1 MKSIITFLI
10 LASIQLHAA
19 DWLWVRFYS
28 HEPNPTN
35 IPTNWPAAVR
45 EIKGE
50 TNQPPSGDGWQLF
63 SVADFKALKTQR
75 KVTYDSWA
83 DGMENPQRREDF
95 VEAVRRQ
102 AAERVKEI
110 GFTDE
115 TRARLVELG
124 LQAIEAGGAGNLTL
138 DLQSELAML
147 RVVGNKVAAIRA
159 REKVLLAAIAAKTPV
174 DPASGW
180 PK

>member
-1 MKSIITFLI
+1 MKIIITFLI
-10 LASIQLHAA
+10 SIQLHAA

-35 IPTNWPAAVR
+35 IPKNWPAAVR

-50 TNQPPSGDGWQLF
+50 TNQPPPSGEGWQLF

-83 DGMENPQRREDF
+83 DGMENPHRREDF
-95 VEAVRRQ
+95 VEAVRTQ

-138 DLQSELAML
+138 DLQSELATL
-147 RVVGNKVAAIRA
+147 RAVGNKAAAIRA
-159 REKVLLAAIAAKTPV
+159 REKVLIAAIAAKTPV
-174 DPASGW
+174 DTASGW